1 MYRLALLTFGLA
13 ASHLY
18 AADLPSE
25 KQIDEK
31 IEGARLSWHVPGIA
45 VVIVDGTRPIY
56 LKGHGTRVVGKDL
69 EITPD
74 TVFPLASCSKAF
86 TTTLLAML
94 VDDKKLDWDDSP
106 RKYLPSF
113 HLSEPAADQ
122 LVSLRDMVSHRTG
135 VSGHD
140 LLWYRAPW
148 SLEESIRRTGKLP
161 LSQPFRSAMQYQS
174 TMFTAAGFAAA
185 KAGGKPWEELVKE
198 RIFTPLE
205 MKSASARY
213 SDAVRRKD
221 LAGGHRIGE
230 KGEAET
236 MPPYECPEPNP
247 AGSVFTSARDLAPW
261 LNLHLNGGRNG
272 ESRLVSEA
280 NLEVTHTPHIPIL
293 MDENN
298 QRTHPDTHLM
308 SYAMGWVVQDY
319 RGEMLISHAGL
330 IDGYRVHLT
339 LIPKR
344 KLALAILCNLDRTR
358 MNLALSNTLV
368 DLLLGLPEKDWNAH
382 YKEIVA
388 GEEFNEKMTA
398 RRMEE
403 LRNKTSKPTLPL
415 EAYAGKY
422 EDAAYGKAIV
432 HLEKG
437 QLIWEWSSFRCPLSH
452 FQDDIFRIDDAFF
465 KHSLLQFEV
474 KEKKAA
480 GMRALDVEFRRE

>member
-1 MYRLALLTFGLA
+1 MYRLALLIFVLA
-13 ASHLY
+13 ASHIH
-18 AADLPSE
+18 ADGLPSE

-31 IEGARLSWHVPGIA
+31 IEAARRGWHVPGMA
-45 VVIVDGTRPIY
+45 VVIVDGERPIY
-56 LKGHGTRVVGKDL
+56 LKGHGTRVLGKNLD
-69 EITPD
+69 ITPD

-106 RKYLPSF
+106 RKYLDYF
-113 HLSEPAADQ
+113 HLSDPAADQ

-148 SLEESIRRTGKLP
+148 SLEESIRQTGRLP

-185 KAGGKPWEELVKE
+185 KAGGKPWEELVRE

-213 SDAVRRKD
+213 SDAVRSKD

-230 KGEAET
+230 KGEAQT
-236 MPPYECPEPNP
+236 MPPYELSEPNP
-247 AGSVFTSARDLAPW
+247 AGSVFASARDLAFW
-261 LNLHLNGGRNG
+261 LNIHLNGGRHG
-272 ESRLVSEA
+272 ERQLVSEA
-280 NLEVTHTPHIPIL
+280 NLELTHTPHIPIL

-298 QRTHPDTHLM
+298 QLTHPETHLM
-308 SYAMGWVVQDY
+308 SYAMGWVVQDF

-382 YKEIVA
+382 YKGIVE
-388 GEEFNEKMTA
+388 GEEFKERMTA

-403 LRNKTSKPTLPL
+403 QRNKTTRPTLPL
-415 EAYAGKY
+415 EAYAGEY
-422 EDAAYGKAIV
+422 EDVAYGKAIIC
-432 HLEKG
+432 LEKG
-437 QLIWEWSSFRCPLSH
+437 QLIWEWSSFRCQLTH
-452 FQDDIFRIDDAFF
+452 FQDDIFRIDDAFL

-474 KEKKAA
+474 KEKKAV
-480 GMRALDVEFRRE
+480 GMRALDVEFRRK